1 MIFQMNKADKYF
13 INTIKEIDKK
23 GKWSK
28 NPRTKWSDGSPANYK
43 KIHQKSYVYNIEK
56 GEYPIQTYRKTALKG
71 AFYDIEAI
79 YIKQTNIIEEMNPSI
94 HSWWTDFVTEEYYKF
109 NLFNFIS
116 IELEPHLDTKIGKYF
131 KKKYNSNLRRSIG
144 QTYGHTV
151 KRYDL
156 MNKVLYE
163 LEHNPDNRRILMN
176 LWQEEQRIDDP
187 KALVPCA
194 YMTNWSVRDMDTHRL
209 IDLTLTQRSCDFLM
223 TASINPAQYVMLG
236 MMVCNHLTHKTGI
249 KHTLGIFKHDI
260 QDVHIYDRHLE
271 FVPELLER
279 EPSMDKP
286 TIELI
291 CEPKDFYSHTWEDFK
306 IIGVDNI
313 KPLSGRLEI
322 AI

>member
-1 MIFQMNKADKYF
+1 MNRADKYF
-13 INTIKEIDKK
+13 INTLKEIDKK
-23 GKWSK
+23 GKWST
-28 NPRTKWSDGSPANYK
+28 NPRTKWSDGKPAHYK
-43 KIHQKSYVYNIEK
+43 SIHQKSYVYNIAK
-56 GEYPIQTYRKTALKG
+56 GEYPIQTYRKTALRG
-71 AFYDIEAI
+71 AFYDMDAI
-79 YIKQTNIIEEMNPSI
+79 YIKQTNIIEEMHPSI
-94 HSWWTDFVTEEYYKF
+94 HSWWVDFVIDEYYGFDFKIISDL
-109 NLFNFIS
+109 NLKINF
-116 IELEPHLDTKIGKYF
+116 DTLGFKYF
-131 KKKYNSNLRRSIG
+131 NNKFKHKICRSIG

-236 MMVCNHLTHKTGI
+236 MMVCNHLTYKTGI
-249 KHTLGIFKHDI
+249 KHSLGIFKHDI

-279 EPSMDKP
+279 EVSAEKP

-306 IIGVDNI
+306 ITGVDNI
-313 KPLSGRLEI
+313 KPLSGKLEI